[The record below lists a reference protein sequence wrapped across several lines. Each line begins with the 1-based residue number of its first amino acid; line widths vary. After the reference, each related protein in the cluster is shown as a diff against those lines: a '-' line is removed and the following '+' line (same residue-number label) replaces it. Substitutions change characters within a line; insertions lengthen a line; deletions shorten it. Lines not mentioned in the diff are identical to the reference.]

1 MLSLYNQQ
9 APKKPTNLSINTD
22 LLKQAREFD
31 LNLSA
36 VLEQALI
43 ERLTQKQRKRWLA
56 DIVSPIMIYTWLM
69 VKLILV
75 LINHKVVI
83 KQTAECIVLY

>member
-9 APKKPTNLSINTD
+9 APKKPTNLSINVD

-43 ERLTQKQRKRWLA
+43 ERVTQQRRNRWLA
-56 DIVSPIMIYTWLM
+56 DNQDA
-69 VKLILV
+69 
-75 LINHKVVI
+75 INAYNDGV
-83 KQTAECIVLY
+83 AEHGVFSEGLRSF